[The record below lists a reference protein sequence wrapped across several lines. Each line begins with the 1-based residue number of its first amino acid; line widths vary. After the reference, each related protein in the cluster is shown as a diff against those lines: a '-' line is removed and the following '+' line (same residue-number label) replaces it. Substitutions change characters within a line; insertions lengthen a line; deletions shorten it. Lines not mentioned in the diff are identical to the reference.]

1 MVPREMKGR
10 GEADDGVDGYRS
22 KKRGREG
29 GNGDGSFL
37 EQRQRM
43 DLTQRKGEEWMEI
56 MALIVPFL

>member
-29 GNGDGSFL
+29 GGGTGGRS
-37 EQRQRM
+37 RRHS
-43 DLTQRKGEEWMEI
+43 EE
-56 MALIVPFL
+56 LVLG

>member
-22 KKRGREG
+22 KKRGRAG

-43 DLTQRKGEEWMEI
+43 DQMQRKGEEWMDI
-56 MALIVPFL
+56 MALIVLFL